1 MKQTKCCHFE
11 HSSNNHLRCLMNLKE
26 MFVVG
31 IRKRVVISQNQ
42 EFFPFPHKLAM
53 LIQIEHLNLQQKHL

>member
-1 MKQTKCCHFE
+1 
-11 HSSNNHLRCLMNLKE
+11 

-53 LIQIEHLNLQQKHL
+53 LIQIEHLNLQEKHLWCVLNIFEIMNIVTENNPA